1 MNKSFVLNIENLNTD
16 ADATTIYDHFM
27 NIHGVERVKIELDL
41 KLVSLYYS
49 DEVGSPH
56 KLLTAFETIG
66 YHVR

>member
-1 MNKSFVLNIENLNTD
+1 MNKSFVLNIKNLHTD
-16 ADATTIYDHFM
+16 ADAAKIRDHFL
-27 NIHGVERVKIELDL
+27 NIHGVERVEIEMDL
-41 KLVSLYYS
+41 KLVSLFYS